1 MNQIDAHIVQ
11 PLVMGQQVNIHPV
24 MVIVTFLIM
33 GKLFG
38 FIGVLLAVPAAAV
51 IITLIDE
58 FTPEEPALEQ
68 VGIESRTD
76 VKSNE

>member
-1 MNQIDAHIVQ
+1 
-11 PLVMGQQVNIHPV
+11 MGRQVNINPV
-24 MVIVTFLIM
+24 MVIVTFLVM

-58 FTPEEPALEQ
+58 FMPEEKLIES
-68 VGIESRTD
+68 VGIEGRID
-76 VKSNE
+76 IESND